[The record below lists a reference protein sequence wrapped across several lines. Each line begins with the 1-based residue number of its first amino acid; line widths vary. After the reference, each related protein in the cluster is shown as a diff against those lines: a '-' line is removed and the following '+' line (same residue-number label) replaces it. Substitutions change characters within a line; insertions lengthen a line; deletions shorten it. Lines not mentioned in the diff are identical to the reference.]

1 MHALSV
7 SLLRAKQ
14 LPVITNGLGA
24 SPHARSTCTIGVVTV
39 RPLNRLPARL
49 YFKLK
54 PDPNN
59 TFFFIFTCTTQYPWV
74 LANLNLSQA
83 MAPSKKKRTHTVF
96 RDSSAHRSASTSKPR
111 FVGEKVKLGE
121 LLLNTFSGEWGTGEG
136 ELLTPVLR
144 TSNFNEDGSLNYSTP
159 AMRCIPE
166 GKVAKKRMV
175 RGDIILEKSGGTPKR
190 PVGIMAFYD
199 SDALALCSNF
209 NQVLR
214 FDESRILPRFAF
226 HQLRWLK
233 ERNAFDRYT
242 RKTTG
247 LQNLQMKKLIEL
259 KLRVPQ
265 IEAQTSIATTLDEIV
280 CDQRTLQQEIA
291 CLDSLV
297 KSRFVEMFGNIC
309 EGMSCF
315 DMTPINDLCT
325 RIVGGGTPS
334 MKHPEYYEDGT
345 IPWLKS
351 GDVKARVVGSGV
363 LDITEAG
370 LANSSARMVPEGSII
385 VVTRSGILK
394 HSLPVAKAACPIA
407 INQDLKALIPG
418 DRILPDY
425 LQWSLIVA
433 SPLLLSKVRA
443 TTADN
448 IETSFLKSFKVPV
461 PPVSLQR
468 EFVAF
473 VAQVDKSRFIAQ
485 QQIEKLQM
493 LYDSL
498 AQDYFGD

>member
-24 SPHARSTCTIGVVTV
+24 SPHAGSTCTIGVVTV

-74 LANLNLSQA
+74 LANLNLSRA

-121 LLLNTFSGEWGTGEG
+121 LLLNTFSGEWGIEEG

-233 ERNAFDRYT
+233 DRNAFDRCT

-297 KSRFVEMFGNIC
+297 KSRFVEMFGDPTNNK
-309 EGMSCF
+309 F
-315 DMTPINDLCT
+315 DFPVEKL
-325 RIVGGGTPS
+325 GGLGLLERGKSKHRPRNAPELRGGPNGPYPLIQTGDIANAGT
-334 MKHPEYYEDGT
+334 YLATYEDTYTELGLLQSRIWPKGT
-345 IPWLKS
+345 LCITIAANIAKTSILAIDACFPDS
-351 GDVKARVVGSGV
+351 VVGFTTNGKVTNLFMHYWFSFFQ
-363 LDITEAG
+363 
-370 LANSSARMVPEGSII
+370 SI
-385 VVTRSGILK
+385 LEK
-394 HSLPVAKAACPIA
+394 QAPQAAQKN
-407 INQDLKALIPG
+407 INL
-418 DRILPDY
+418 RILQNLDVIAPPLA
-425 LQWSLIVA
+425 LQQEF
-433 SPLLLSKVRA
+433 
-443 TTADN
+443 AD
-448 IETSFLKSFKVPV
+448 
-461 PPVSLQR
+461 
-468 EFVAF
+468 F
-473 VAQVDKSRFIAQ
+473 VAQVDKSGFATHRDHPRAS
-485 QQIEKLQM
+485 
-493 LYDSL
+493 Y
-498 AQDYFGD
+498 

>member
-1 MHALSV
+1 MS
-7 SLLRAKQ
+7 
-14 LPVITNGLGA
+14 
-24 SPHARSTCTIGVVTV
+24 
-39 RPLNRLPARL
+39 
-49 YFKLK
+49 
-54 PDPNN
+54 
-59 TFFFIFTCTTQYPWV
+59 
-74 LANLNLSQA
+74 
-83 MAPSKKKRTHTVF
+83 
-96 RDSSAHRSASTSKPR
+96 SKPR
-111 FVGEKVKLGE
+111 FVGEEMKLGE
-121 LLLNTFSGEWGTGEG
+121 LLLNTFSGEWGTEEG

-233 ERNAFDRYT
+233 DRNAFDRYT

-280 CDQRTLQQEIA
+280 CDQRALQQEIA

-297 KSRFVEMFGNIC
+297 KSRFVEMLDACDLDTVNRLDSCTKRVKVGFVGTVGKYYTDDSGVPMVRTTNITSMGLDLTDLRFVT
-309 EGMSCF
+309 EEF
-315 DMTPINDLCT
+315 DRNNTKSHL
-325 RIVGGGTPS
+325 R
-334 MKHPEYYEDGT
+334 
-345 IPWLKS
+345 S
-351 GDVKARVVGSGV
+351 GDVIIARHGENGRACAYWGPEAQCLNVVMIEPDESKLLPTCLEHLMNSDLAREQIASMLVGSTQKV
-363 LDITEAG
+363 VNTKTIASILVPAIPLD
-370 LANSSARMVPEGSII
+370 
-385 VVTRSGILK
+385 
-394 HSLPVAKAACPIA
+394 
-407 INQDLKALIPG
+407 
-418 DRILPDY
+418 
-425 LQWSLIVA
+425 LQHRFA
-433 SPLLLSKVRA
+433 
-443 TTADN
+443 
-448 IETSFLKSFKVPV
+448 
-461 PPVSLQR
+461 
-468 EFVAF
+468 AF
-473 VAQVDKSRFIAQ
+473 VSQVDKSRFIAQ